1 MVSLDKFDIQ
11 LIDFNSQQLK
21 NVLPIL
27 LCDRTT
33 EQNIIWTTNAYK
45 DNGFTEKDQITMQA
59 FYGNSPVNLQPRARK
74 SKEEQLYRTRA
85 KAEVFTPSW
94 LCNQMNNYADTQ
106 WFGRNNVFNTQN
118 NDHTWT
124 VNENKIEFSQEKTW
138 QDYVFSCRLEIT
150 CGEAPYLVSRY
161 DTITSDYILPIVR
174 RIGLLDRK
182 LRVVNENTK
191 TQEEWTEWAIKAFEN
206 CYGFEYQGDSL
217 LIARI
222 NFFLTFIDYYTERWK
237 EEPQEEDLLTI
248 ANIISWNL
256 WQMDGLLDTI
266 PFGRLKTPE
275 DDQMDLFNFEEPK
288 ESPTKPCIIKNWKD
302 NKTIEYKKLKLSEGY
317 NMGKKM
323 FDFVIGNPPYQ
334 KESLDSVSKSNGQK
348 PMTNIFQYFQNAAD
362 ELTENTSVL
371 IYPGGRWI
379 HQAGK
384 GMQNFGKNQIN
395 DKSLSV
401 VKFYPDA
408 SELFGNLASLS
419 DGITI
424 VVKNHK
430 KKTDGFTYIYAKKD
444 EGFSVHAD
452 NPGDNLMPLDPHDL
466 PIEQKINIGMKKYG
480 LSFLHD
486 AILPRSLFPIES
498 DFVENNPSK
507 VRKYDGFDK
516 NIDFATEIKLF
527 TNDKAGKAGRATWFV
542 ANRDVITRN
551 AEYISQWQ
559 VVVSS
564 ANAGGQK
571 RDNQLELIDNH
582 SAFGRSRLALSSFNT
597 YEEAKNFYDYARSY
611 FIRYAFLLTD
621 EALTSLGKKVPDLR
635 DYTDGN
641 PFINFKKDIDIQL
654 CQLFN
659 ISDGEF
665 FYMKNRVTSLRGEA

>member
-33 EQNIIWTTNAYK
+33 EQNIIWTTNAYR

-59 FYGNSPVNLQPRARK
+59 FYGNRPVNLQPRARK

-182 LRVVNENTK
+182 LRIVNENTK
-191 TQEEWTEWAIKAFEN
+191 TQNEWTKWAIKAFEN

-334 KESLDSVSKSNGQK
+334 GNVTQTGDASFAPPVYNFFMDGVYSIANKVELITPARFLFNAGYTPKKWNNEMLHDVHFKVLAYEADGSKIFPNTDIKGGISIHYRDADKNLGPIEIFTSFTALNSVLHKVQKNNTLGSLSSIIYNRGLYRFSKKAYEEHKDELANLSDSRIGGSAFEKISTLFYEEKPIETHEYVQFLGLVNAKRVFRWFRRDYFNNVENFESYKVLIPKANGSGALGEVLSTPLIGQPLIGHTETFLSFGNFKTFLEAEACLKYVKTKFARAMLGVLKVTQDNTSDKWKYVPLQDFTSSSDIDWSKS
-348 PMTNIFQYFQNAAD
+348 
-362 ELTENTSVL
+362 
-371 IYPGGRWI
+371 I
-379 HQAGK
+379 HE
-384 GMQNFGKNQIN
+384 I
-395 DKSLSV
+395 
-401 VKFYPDA
+401 
-408 SELFGNLASLS
+408 
-419 DGITI
+419 
-424 VVKNHK
+424 
-430 KKTDGFTYIYAKKD
+430 
-444 EGFSVHAD
+444 
-452 NPGDNLMPLDPHDL
+452 DL
-466 PIEQKINIGMKKYG
+466 QLYKKYG
-480 LSFLHD
+480 LDQH
-486 AILPRSLFPIES
+486 E
-498 DFVENNPSK
+498 
-507 VRKYDGFDK
+507 
-516 NIDFATEIKLF
+516 IDFIETHVKEM
-527 TNDKAGKAGRATWFV
+527 V
-542 ANRDVITRN
+542 
-551 AEYISQWQ
+551 
-559 VVVSS
+559 
-564 ANAGGQK
+564 
-571 RDNQLELIDNH
+571 
-582 SAFGRSRLALSSFNT
+582 
-597 YEEAKNFYDYARSY
+597 
-611 FIRYAFLLTD
+611 
-621 EALTSLGKKVPDLR
+621 
-635 DYTDGN
+635 
-641 PFINFKKDIDIQL
+641 
-654 CQLFN
+654 
-659 ISDGEF
+659 
-665 FYMKNRVTSLRGEA
+665 